1 MGKLMIGALLCAAL
15 MVGCREQERSQ
26 TAEKEHTQEPG
37 ATAGGSTE
45 DNTEEIVF
53 NNAQGEPVALSS
65 LRGKLVF
72 INFWATWCP
81 PCIEEM
87 PSIDALY
94 QSYKDRDDVV
104 FITVDV
110 DNKIQQ
116 STAFMEKNG
125 YQLPVYTPASQI
137 PESYLAGAIPTTVIL
152 APSGEMIGR
161 LEGGRDYSEPE
172 FVTAF
177 DDLVNELP

>member
-1 MGKLMIGALLCAAL
+1 MNNRMGKLMIGALLCAAL

-26 TAEKEHTQEPG
+26 TNDEESTQQLGP
-37 ATAGGSTE
+37 TAGDRAE
-45 DNTEEIVF
+45 NDTEEIVF

-87 PSIDALY
+87 PSIAALY

-104 FITVDV
+104 FITVRSEEHTCEL
-110 DNKIQQ
+110 Q
-116 STAFMEKNG
+116 SRE
-125 YQLPVYTPASQI
+125 
-137 PESYLAGAIPTTVIL
+137 
-152 APSGEMIGR
+152 
-161 LEGGRDYSEPE
+161 
-172 FVTAF
+172 
-177 DDLVNELP
+177 